1 MISVGFAVCYE
12 WDLFG
17 AFLIDFNIDIN
28 CFLVI
33 FELISLIDSRLR
45 LTSR

>member
-1 MISVGFAVCYE
+1 MVSISFAVCYE

-17 AFLIDFNIDIN
+17 GLLIDFNIDIN

-33 FELISLIDSRLR
+33 FEHFFDRFQAKVDF
-45 LTSR
+45 